1 MNGFPPGSPYLRII
15 RHYSVESEVPDD
27 TISSLFPMEDNYVTG
42 DIPMSRSPKS
52 LTQLC
57 VEQVCRS
64 LPLLDGA
71 LPKGLPQDVIDK
83 IASCLLKH
91 SALNGTTLRA
101 LRYCEVGSL
110 NLANCR
116 GVTDNWLRALSGY
129 EVNIIKAK
137 KDLNAGISRS
147 DCASDHSSIDE
158 KCGSVHSNKSSSTE
172 ELKGLR
178 PRSPSTFE
186 GQRKP
191 YQAQTPQESQ
201 DSSSCST
208 SSFVSAVSKLGS
220 PVDSEA
226 VGWIGSLA
234 DLSPPPPPPLPT
246 HSFTSSPL
254 TSSLTSLDLRG
265 SQRLTDRGLLQLHS
279 LSLLEIARLDDC
291 HSIVGKVRC
300 SY

>member
-1 MNGFPPGSPYLRII
+1 MHILPGRNVNTELYQS
-15 RHYSVESEVPDD
+15 SVKN
-27 TISSLFPMEDNYVTG
+27 I
-42 DIPMSRSPKS
+42 
-52 LTQLC
+52 
-57 VEQVCRS
+57 
-64 LPLLDGA
+64 
-71 LPKGLPQDVIDK
+71 
-83 IASCLLKH
+83 
-91 SALNGTTLRA
+91 TL
-101 LRYCEVGSL
+101 EFEIL
-110 NLANCR
+110 NLGFCH
-116 GVTDNWLRALSGY
+116 SSPFS
-129 EVNIIKAK
+129 
-137 KDLNAGISRS
+137 DL
-147 DCASDHSSIDE
+147 SSIDE

-208 SSFVSAVSKLGS
+208 SSFVSVVSKLGS

-291 HSIVGKVRC
+291 HSIVGKV
-300 SY
+300 